1 MKKIFD
7 VRHFI
12 ILILLG
18 IIFFVQSDNQ
28 PSKVKE
34 VIKEIPGEVIRDTVT
49 ITEYLEGE
57 DIYHD
62 TTIYVPTLVN
72 VDTSE
77 ILKDFYV
84 KNLKIDTIK
93 LNNNQGFVYL
103 FDSISQNNI
112 ISRKWSANIKPKI
125 VREPSPEPPKIRNQV
140 YIGMNGTW
148 NEKDWVNSVG
158 SSVLLKTKDDKI
170 FQIGVGVVNRTLDG
184 YSGQFTPYL
193 NGGVYW
199 KIKIKKD

>member
-12 ILILLG
+12 ILILIG
-18 IIFFVQSDNQ
+18 VIIFVKSDNR
-28 PSKVKE
+28 PATIKE
-34 VIKEIPGEVIRDTVT
+34 VIKEIPGKITRDTISV
-49 ITEYLEGE
+49 TEYIQGE

-62 TTIYVPTLVN
+62 TTIYVPTLIN
-72 VDTSE
+72 VDTAA
-77 ILKDFYV
+77 ILKDFYA

-103 FDSISQNNI
+103 FDSISQNTI
-112 ISRKWSANIKPKI
+112 TSRKWSATIKPKI
-125 VREPSPEPPKIRNQV
+125 VREPLPEPPKIRNQV
-140 YIGMNGTW
+140 YVGINGTW
-148 NEKDWVNSVG
+148 NEKDWINSVG
-158 SSVLLKTKDDKI
+158 SSILLKTKDDKI
-170 FQIGVGVVNRTLDG
+170 FQVGVGVINRTLDG
-184 YSGQFTPYL
+184 YSGEFTPYI